1 MPTKVDLSELAVRR
15 ETADERFIAPKR
27 HIPSRYVL
35 PAVLVLGFAAV
46 FAWSLRDAL
55 LSRKP
60 VTVVPVYVS
69 LEAIQEAGT
78 PLFKA
83 AGWIEPRPTAIR
95 VTALAPGVIDRLLVV
110 EDQAVKQGESIAQL
124 IDQDA
129 RLTLESARATLRHH
143 EAVVAEAQAALD
155 AARTNLDIPAHLE
168 MPLAEARGDLAEIER
183 EITNLPFMQKRAEA
197 RLRLAEIDLKAKQQS
212 RGALS
217 GIVVETAQSEHDAAT
232 AEVEELRRRLPVLEE
247 QRTALTARRDAALKR
262 LELKTDER
270 LAFRAAEA
278 KLNAAQADANV
289 AQVAVDEAELRLK
302 RMTITAPTDGRILD
316 LIGSPGTQLM
326 SGPSLMEGRDGSTVV
341 TMYQPEQLQVRVD
354 VRFEDLPRVGR
365 GGPAVIES
373 PAVAEPL
380 QGEVLFLTGT
390 ANTSKNTL
398 EVKVSLDNPPAVL
411 KPEMLVDVTFLAPE
425 TEQPEAPPSEQYR
438 LFVPR
443 ALVESGESGSFVWL
457 ADHAEGIA
465 RRQRIELGRGQT
477 ATMVEVTAGLTVASR
492 LISSGRESLADGDR
506 IHVTGEDTSLGMN
519 TQPQTM
525 HHQN

>member
-1 MPTKVDLSELAVRR
+1 
-15 ETADERFIAPKR
+15 
-27 HIPSRYVL
+27 
-35 PAVLVLGFAAV
+35 
-46 FAWSLRDAL
+46 
-55 LSRKP
+55 
-60 VTVVPVYVS
+60 
-69 LEAIQEAGT
+69 
-78 PLFKA
+78 
-83 AGWIEPRPTAIR
+83 
-95 VTALAPGVIDRLLVV
+95 
-110 EDQAVKQGESIAQL
+110 
-124 IDQDA
+124 
-129 RLTLESARATLRHH
+129 
-143 EAVVAEAQAALD
+143 
-155 AARTNLDIPAHLE
+155 
-168 MPLAEARGDLAEIER
+168 
-183 EITNLPFMQKRAEA
+183 
-197 RLRLAEIDLKAKQQS
+197 
-212 RGALS
+212 
-217 GIVVETAQSEHDAAT
+217 
-232 AEVEELRRRLPVLEE
+232 
-247 QRTALTARRDAALKR
+247 
-262 LELKTDER
+262 
-270 LAFRAAEA
+270 
-278 KLNAAQADANV
+278 
-289 AQVAVDEAELRLK
+289 
-302 RMTITAPTDGRILD
+302 
-316 LIGSPGTQLM
+316 
-326 SGPSLMEGRDGSTVV
+326 
-341 TMYQPEQLQVRVD
+341 MYQPEQLQVRVD
-354 VRFEDLPRVGR
+354 VRVEDLPRVGR